1 MPTDLLTAL
10 GTTGSLADFKYSIAQ
25 QNAIGTFAAS
35 QSGRGSEDDLAGDH
49 RGADAANNTWVEELL
64 AIGLNEM
71 KSKGGNA
78 ALAKRDRQSGVRA
91 CVKRKTLSNK
101 IPSIIFYTQSKLL
114 AWREGRNRLW

>member
-1 MPTDLLTAL
+1 MPSAPSQRARA
-10 GTTGSLADFKYSIAQ
+10 GAGPKTTWP
-25 QNAIGTFAAS
+25 
-35 QSGRGSEDDLAGDH
+35 AGDH

-78 ALAKRDRQSGVRA
+78 AFAKRDRQSGVRA

-114 AWREGRNRLW
+114 AWREGRNWLW